1 MKIIVL
7 SINQYKEKDA
17 IITAISQSET
27 ITFLAKGIKDPKS
40 KNAALNNPLTIADI
54 ELMDGGFKYPVLKAS
69 KELFIPMKL
78 GMDSTYLG
86 TLLLMNEMMVHL
98 FSDDDKQEM
107 FPYLEEGV
115 VGLKKTNDWIMTL
128 LIFIAQVIRIGG
140 FELEVN
146 RCVICGQK
154 NKILA
159 FSFIEGGFI
168 CQNCVN
174 EETERDLT
182 KEQMILLRNIF
193 NSRDYHLLDSSYNKG
208 DALVL
213 LRKTL
218 DFMQEAFGY
227 RLKNLKLILDQQQ

>member
-27 ITFLAKGIKDPKS
+27 ITFLARGIKDPKS
-40 KNAALNNPLTIADI
+40 KNAALNNPLTVADI
-54 ELMDGGFKYPVLKAS
+54 ELMDGDYKYPVLKAS
-69 KELFIPMKL
+69 KELFVPMKL
-78 GMDSTYLG
+78 KMDSTYLG
-86 TLLLMNEMMVHL
+86 TLLIMNEMMVHL
-98 FSDDDKQEM
+98 FSDDDKQAM
-107 FPYLEEGV
+107 FSYLEEGV
-115 VGLKKTNDWIMTL
+115 IGLKKTNDWMMTL
-128 LIFIAQVIRIGG
+128 LVFMAQVIRIGG

-193 NSRDYHLLDSSYNKG
+193 NSRDYHLLDSSYNKD

-218 DFMQEAFGY
+218 DFLQEAFGY
-227 RLKNLKLILDQQQ
+227 RLKNLRLILD

>member
-17 IITAISQSET
+17 IVTAISQSET
-27 ITFLAKGIKDPKS
+27 ITFLARGIKDPKS
-40 KNAALNNPLTIADI
+40 KNAALNNPLTVADI
-54 ELMDGGFKYPVLKAS
+54 ELMDGDYKYPVLKAS
-69 KELFIPMKL
+69 KELFVPMKL
-78 GMDSTYLG
+78 KMDSTYLG
-86 TLLLMNEMMVHL
+86 TLLIMNEMMVHL
-98 FSDDDKQEM
+98 FSDDDKQAM
-107 FPYLEEGV
+107 FSYLEEGV
-115 VGLKKTNDWIMTL
+115 IGLKKTNDWMMTL
-128 LIFIAQVIRIGG
+128 LVFMAQAIRIGG

-193 NSRDYHLLDSSYNKG
+193 NSRDYHLLDSSYNKD

-218 DFMQEAFGY
+218 DFLQEAFGY
-227 RLKNLKLILDQQQ
+227 RLKNLRLILD

>member
-128 LIFIAQVIRIGG
+128 LVFIAQVIRIGG

-193 NSRDYHLLDSSYNKG
+193 NSRDYHLLDSSYNKD

-227 RLKNLKLILDQQQ
+227 RLKNLKLILD

>member
-128 LIFIAQVIRIGG
+128 LVFIAQVIRIGG

-193 NSRDYHLLDSSYNKG
+193 NSRDYHLLDSSYNKD

-218 DFMQEAFGY
+218 DFLQEAFGY
-227 RLKNLKLILDQQQ
+227 RLKNLRLFLD

>member
-27 ITFLAKGIKDPKS
+27 ITFLARGIKDPKS
-40 KNAALNNPLTIADI
+40 KNVALNNPLTVADI
-54 ELMDGGFKYPVLKAS
+54 ELMDGDFKYPVLKAS
-69 KELFIPMKL
+69 KELFVPMKL
-78 GMDSTYLG
+78 TMDSTYLG

-98 FSDDDKQEM
+98 FSDDEKHEM
-107 FPYLEEGV
+107 FSYLEEGV
-115 VGLKKTNDWIMTL
+115 IGLKKTNAWLMTL
-128 LIFIAQVIRIGG
+128 LVFMAQAIRIGG

-154 NKILA
+154 NRIVA
-159 FSFIEGGFI
+159 FSFIDGGFI
-168 CQNCVN
+168 CENCVN
-174 EETERDLT
+174 EETEKDLT
-182 KEQMILLRNIF
+182 KEQMILLRAIF
-193 NSRDYHLLDSSYNKG
+193 NSRDYHLLDSSYNKD

-227 RLKNLKLILDQQQ
+227 RLKNLRLILD

>member
-193 NSRDYHLLDSSYNKG
+193 NSRDYHLLDSSYNKD

-227 RLKNLKLILDQQQ
+227 RLKNLKLILD

>member
-27 ITFLAKGIKDPKS
+27 ITFLARGIKDPKS
-40 KNAALNNPLTIADI
+40 KNAALNNPLTVADI
-54 ELMDGGFKYPVLKAS
+54 ELMDGDYKYPVLKAS
-69 KELFIPMKL
+69 KELFVPMKL
-78 GMDSTYLG
+78 KMDSTYLG
-86 TLLLMNEMMVHL
+86 TLLIMNEMMVHL
-98 FSDDDKQEM
+98 FSDDDKQAM
-107 FPYLEEGV
+107 FSYLEEGV
-115 VGLKKTNDWIMTL
+115 IGLKKTNDWMMTL
-128 LIFIAQVIRIGG
+128 LVFMAQAIRIGG

-174 EETERDLT
+174 EEIERDLT

-193 NSRDYHLLDSSYNKG
+193 NSRDYHLLDSSYNKD

-218 DFMQEAFGY
+218 DFLQEAFGY
-227 RLKNLKLILDQQQ
+227 RLKNLRLILD

>member
-27 ITFLAKGIKDPKS
+27 ITFLARGIKDPKS
-40 KNAALNNPLTIADI
+40 KNAALNNPLTVADI
-54 ELMDGGFKYPVLKAS
+54 ELMDGDYKYPVLKAS
-69 KELFIPMKL
+69 KELFVPMKL
-78 GMDSTYLG
+78 KMDSTYLG
-86 TLLLMNEMMVHL
+86 TLLIMNEMMVHL
-98 FSDDDKQEM
+98 FSDDDKQAM
-107 FPYLEEGV
+107 FSYLEEGV
-115 VGLKKTNDWIMTL
+115 IGLKKTNDWMMTL
-128 LIFIAQVIRIGG
+128 LVFIAQAIRIGG

-193 NSRDYHLLDSSYNKG
+193 NSRDYHLLDSAYNKD

-227 RLKNLKLILDQQQ
+227 RLKNLKLILD

>member
-17 IITAISQSET
+17 IVTAISQSET
-27 ITFLAKGIKDPKS
+27 ITFLARGIKDPKS
-40 KNAALNNPLTIADI
+40 KNAALNNPLTVADI
-54 ELMDGGFKYPVLKAS
+54 ELMDGDYKYPVLKAS
-69 KELFIPMKL
+69 KELFVPMKL
-78 GMDSTYLG
+78 KMDSAYLG

-98 FSDDDKQEM
+98 FSDDDKHEM
-107 FPYLEEGV
+107 FSYLEEGV
-115 VGLKKTNDWIMTL
+115 IGLKKTNDWIMTL
-128 LIFIAQVIRIGG
+128 LVFIAQAIRIGG

-193 NSRDYHLLDSSYNKG
+193 NSRDYHLLDSSYNKD

-218 DFMQEAFGY
+218 DFLQEAFGY
-227 RLKNLKLILDQQQ
+227 RLKNLKLILD

>member
-27 ITFLAKGIKDPKS
+27 ITFLARGIEDPKS
-40 KNAALNNPLTIADI
+40 KNAALNNPLTVADI
-54 ELMDGGFKYPVLKAS
+54 ELMDGDYKYPVLKAS
-69 KELFIPMKL
+69 KELFVPMKL
-78 GMDSTYLG
+78 KMDSTYLG
-86 TLLLMNEMMVHL
+86 TLLIMNEMMVHL
-98 FSDDDKQEM
+98 FSDDDKQAM
-107 FPYLEEGV
+107 FSYLEEGV
-115 VGLKKTNDWIMTL
+115 IGLKKTNDWMMTL
-128 LIFIAQVIRIGG
+128 LVFMAQAIRIGG

-193 NSRDYHLLDSSYNKG
+193 NSRDYHLLDSSYNQD

-218 DFMQEAFGY
+218 DFLQEAFGY
-227 RLKNLKLILDQQQ
+227 RLKNLRLILD

>member
-27 ITFLAKGIKDPKS
+27 ITFLARGIKDPKS
-40 KNAALNNPLTIADI
+40 KNAALNNPLTVADI
-54 ELMDGGFKYPVLKAS
+54 ELMDGDYKYPVLKAS
-69 KELFIPMKL
+69 KELFVPMKL
-78 GMDSTYLG
+78 KMDSTYLG
-86 TLLLMNEMMVHL
+86 TLLIMNEMMVHL
-98 FSDDDKQEM
+98 FSDDDKQAM
-107 FPYLEEGV
+107 FSYLEEGV
-115 VGLKKTNDWIMTL
+115 IGLKKTNDWMMTL
-128 LIFIAQVIRIGG
+128 LVFMAQAIRIGG

-193 NSRDYHLLDSSYNKG
+193 NSRDYHLLDSSYNKD

-218 DFMQEAFGY
+218 DFLQEAFGY
-227 RLKNLKLILDQQQ
+227 RLKNLRLILD

>member
-27 ITFLAKGIKDPKS
+27 ITFLARGIKDPKS
-40 KNAALNNPLTIADI
+40 KNAALNNPLTVADI
-54 ELMDGGFKYPVLKAS
+54 ELMDGDYKYPVLKAS
-69 KELFIPMKL
+69 KELFVPMKL
-78 GMDSTYLG
+78 KMDSTYLG
-86 TLLLMNEMMVHL
+86 TLLIMNEMMVHL
-98 FSDDDKQEM
+98 FSDDDKQAM
-107 FPYLEEGV
+107 FSYLEEGV
-115 VGLKKTNDWIMTL
+115 IGLKKTNDWMMTL
-128 LIFIAQVIRIGG
+128 LFFMAQAIRIGG

-193 NSRDYHLLDSSYNKG
+193 NSRDYHLLDSSYNKD

-218 DFMQEAFGY
+218 DFLQEAFGY
-227 RLKNLKLILDQQQ
+227 RLKNLRLILD